1 MINSVVLAGNL
12 TRDAELKQTR
22 NGTSVL
28 NFGVAVNERVK
39 NSQTG
44 EWSDRPNF
52 FECVIFGKRAE
63 SLSKYL
69 HKGLKVTVS
78 GHLRYNQ
85 WENEQGQKRSNVNV
99 VVDDIEFMSQRDS
112 KGQQDGSHGD
122 YGQQP
127 NNYPQQQQYTPQ
139 NAPQQPTVGNYG
151 YQQQPQVDM
160 YDSDIPF

>member
-1 MINSVVLAGNL
+1 MNVVIISGNL
-12 TRDAELKQTR
+12 TKEPQLRQTQG
-22 NGTSVL
+22 GTSVL
-28 NFGVAVNERVK
+28 NFSMAVNDRRK

-44 EWSDRPNF
+44 EWEDAAQF
-52 FECVIFGKRAE
+52 VDCVMFGKRAD
-63 SLSKYL
+63 SLSRIL
-69 HKGLKVTVS
+69 HKGSRVHVEGKLS
-78 GHLRYNQ
+78 YNS
-85 WENEQGQKRSNVNV
+85 WEKDGQRRSKLEVIAEDV
-99 VVDDIEFMSQRDS
+99 ELPPRP
-112 KGQQDGSHGD
+112 KGQQDGSQGD